1 VDPRRHGK
9 RPLPADEEEEEP
21 PSAAAA
27 KHEQDEE
34 YPTTFSGGGSSS
46 SVAPHAGPSP
56 EAYAQ
61 YYLSARAD
69 QDASAVASALAHVIR
84 ASPEQ
89 QLNPPHQGFVYPAP
103 AAPVEQQQ
111 AAEEEQGTSLSIHPW
126 THFYFILVLC
136 AHARGQASARW
147 RKHATRA
154 RRLLVLAPLGSFAP
168 AKLAATH
175 VSQLITATYYYKQL
189 RI

>member
-21 PSAAAA
+21 PPAAAA
-27 KHEQDEE
+27 KHEQEEE

-84 ASPEQ
+84 ASPGQ
-89 QLNPPHQGFVYPAP
+89 QLNPPQQGFVYPASAAS
-103 AAPVEQQQ
+103 AAPAEQQE

-126 THFYFILVLC
+126 THFYFFLVLC
-136 AHARGQASARW
+136 AHTRGEASARGW
-147 RKHATRA
+147 RKHDTRA
-154 RRLLVLAPLGSFAP
+154 RRLLVLDR
-168 AKLAATH
+168 
-175 VSQLITATYYYKQL
+175 L
-189 RI
+189 RRLEASHRPN